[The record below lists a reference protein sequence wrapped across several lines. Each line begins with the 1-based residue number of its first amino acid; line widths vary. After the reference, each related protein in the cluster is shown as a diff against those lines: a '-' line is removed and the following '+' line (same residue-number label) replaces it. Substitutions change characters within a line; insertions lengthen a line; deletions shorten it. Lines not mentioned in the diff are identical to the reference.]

1 VDVRSGGSREGAD
14 ASPRSARL
22 VRRADRRV
30 IAGVAGGIADT
41 LGVNPIWVRLGFLV
55 LLLGAGAGV
64 LLYLAL
70 WWLVPR
76 EDLPESGAQEFLARF
91 PDAPAW
97 VGRVVLI
104 AGVAVLASQIAP
116 DPDRP
121 EWSPTLVAGFALIA
135 LGIAL
140 FRRDVAREGDR
151 TAATEAPSG
160 PRRRPVTSRSKVLAP
175 LSTSRVRTP
184 RERSRLGVLTSGF
197 AMIALSVAV
206 LLDGLGAI
214 SLDVGRFPAI
224 TLVVLGA
231 GLLVGAWRGRA
242 RGAIVLGV
250 LILPVALV
258 MSLIHLPFGGEIAS
272 RTVYPRTADPF
283 PTTQRLFAGNLFINL
298 LRADLAG
305 STHRLDVE
313 VGVGTVQLMVP
324 PEVTIHLVADVGM
337 GRLGVP
343 GYPDRVGVDAVRDVT
358 LPGKPGGGALIV
370 RIEEGIGG
378 IDVVRSVLPRK
389 ARPR

>member
-1 VDVRSGGSREGAD
+1 
-14 ASPRSARL
+14 
-22 VRRADRRV
+22 V

-41 LGVNPIWVRLGFLV
+41 LGVNPIWIRLGFVV
-55 LLLGAGAGV
+55 LLLGAGAGL
-64 LLYLAL
+64 LLYVAL

-91 PDAPAW
+91 PEAPAW

-116 DPDRP
+116 NPDQP
-121 EWSPTLVAGFALIA
+121 EWSPTLVAGFALVA
-135 LGIAL
+135 LGVAL
-140 FRRDVAREGDR
+140 FRRDVTRERDR

-160 PRRRPVTSRSKVLAP
+160 SGPRRQVVTRPKVLAP
-175 LSTSRVRTP
+175 QSPPRVRTP
-184 RERSRLGVLTSGF
+184 RERSRLGVLTTGS

-206 LLDGLGAI
+206 LFDGLGAI

-258 MSLIHLPFGGEIAS
+258 TSLIHFPFGGEVAS
-272 RTVYPRTADPF
+272 KTVYPRAVDPF
-283 PTTQRLFAGNLFINL
+283 PTTQRLLAGDLFINL

-313 VGVGTVQLMVP
+313 VGVGTVQLIVP
-324 PEVTIHLVADVGM
+324 PDVTVHLLADVGM
-337 GRLGVP
+337 GRLDVA

-358 LPGKPGGGALIV
+358 LSGKPGGGALIV

-378 IDVVRSVLPRK
+378 VDVVRAVLPRK